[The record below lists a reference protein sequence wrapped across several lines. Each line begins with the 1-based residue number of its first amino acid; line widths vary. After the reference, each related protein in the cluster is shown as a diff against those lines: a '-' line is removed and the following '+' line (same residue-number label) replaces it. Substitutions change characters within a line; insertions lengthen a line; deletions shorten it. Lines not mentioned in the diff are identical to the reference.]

1 MVQIVNIASI
11 KLVSIISK
19 IEAISN
25 QNGPNNSHKLV
36 AFLAGI
42 LFKVSHPLSQRAWPV
57 RLIFRDGSFD
67 LTLDYMV
74 YFIVYSYIFGLGFLL
89 LSRQKC
95 ISARPVWEVAD
106 FYSVMEYRYI
116 GYDFSISIRDI
127 VAMYIYGFLLR
138 PSFISIFPFSYRLS
152 PSLSLSVN

>member
-42 LFKVSHPLSQRAWPV
+42 LFKVSHPLSQRPWPV
-57 RLIFRDGSFD
+57 RLIFKDGSSD

-74 YFIVYSYIFGLGFLL
+74 YFIVSLSLYIYIYDFWTWVLIVIMKKKH
-89 LSRQKC
+89 LSSRL
-95 ISARPVWEVAD
+95 VWEVC
-106 FYSVMEYRYI
+106 
-116 GYDFSISIRDI
+116 
-127 VAMYIYGFLLR
+127 GFL
-138 PSFISIFPFSYRLS
+138 F
-152 PSLSLSVN
+152 